1 MVQYQYKKSST
12 RRCSASTFQCLLVS
26 TTLSVLCLYLGLA
39 VAYISTL
46 GDADHEDSNARSAK
60 EKVRETADHDFTS
73 PAAMKCLGNYNA
85 DECCFPWS
93 VDLDEWRTHHPD
105 WGVTR
110 SERDMYCLSKFKGR
124 KATFF
129 RNLYKL
135 QWGLP
140 ADDNDR
146 TVASTT
152 RNCSDIFQNLQ
163 ISSGMGKSIKAVLAG
178 FVTAFGQN
186 RPYQLTKLSATSK
199 WMYATNDTSSWGFC
213 NTRDLNCYTLP
224 IGNCVNTYNVSDP
237 VNYHVGDVELLSKR
251 SYTWIY
257 EYLMRFN
264 HQSLYHMQEQINQV
278 SQIEKLSDNCT
289 VIHVRR
295 GDSGM
300 PRSLHRKYLGLIEYI
315 RVGNIGPKD
324 PVLILTDDVTTIY
337 EAKTFYPDY
346 NWIYMDRPRVNTT
359 YGGFEGLIPS
369 GDEAQE
375 FVAIYAEMFLAS
387 RCNKVVHGYSGFV
400 RELTFF
406 CKTVRG
412 VRHLPSQ
419 AYFKIKHGTESNAA
433 KRKCHTKGKHYC
445 ARKMIEEIY
454 SNAAE
459 GLKNRSTH
467 Q

>member
-1 MVQYQYKKSST
+1 MT
-12 RRCSASTFQCLLVS
+12 
-26 TTLSVLCLYLGLA
+26 TTLFVLCLYLGLA
-39 VAYISTL
+39 VVYISTP
-46 GDADHEDSNARSAK
+46 GDADQEDSNARSAK
-60 EKVRETADHDFTS
+60 EKVRETVDHDLTP
-73 PAAMKCLGNYNA
+73 PAAMNCLENNND

-110 SERDMYCLSKFKGR
+110 SERDIYCLSKFKGQ

-129 RNLYKL
+129 RNLYEL
-135 QWGLP
+135 QWGVS

-146 TVASTT
+146 TVASPK
-152 RNCSDIFQNLQ
+152 RNCSDLIQNLQ
-163 ISSGMGKSIKAVLAG
+163 ISSGMGRAIKAVMDG
-178 FVTAFGQN
+178 FLTAFAQN
-186 RPYQLTKLSATSK
+186 MPYQLTKLSATSR
-199 WMYATNDTSSWGFC
+199 WMYATNDTSSWAFC
-213 NTRDLNCYTLP
+213 STKDLNCYILP
-224 IGNCVNTYNVSDP
+224 IGNCMNTYGVDNP
-237 VNYHVGDVELLSKR
+237 VDDTDLPTPN
-251 SYTWIY
+251 YTWIY
-257 EYLMRFN
+257 ENLMRFN
-264 HQSLYHMQEQINQV
+264 HQSLYHIQKQINEV
-278 SQIEKLSDNCT
+278 SQIEKLGDNCT

-459 GLKNRSTH
+459 GLQNRSTH
-467 Q
+467 H